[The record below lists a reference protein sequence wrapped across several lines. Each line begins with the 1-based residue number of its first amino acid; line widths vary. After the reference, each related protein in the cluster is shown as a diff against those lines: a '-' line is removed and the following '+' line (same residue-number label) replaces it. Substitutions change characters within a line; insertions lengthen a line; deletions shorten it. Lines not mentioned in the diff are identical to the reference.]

1 MFSVLLI
8 EDIKNVHVK
17 CIGSIFMPSTSLA
30 QSMVDLHAWVAF
42 SFFWY
47 SHRRARLEI
56 CGRHSLE
63 NQSAPGAVLEIAEAD
78 KNSMEFMYNIE
89 AYKEHL

>member
-1 MFSVLLI
+1 MYWQYFHAQHKFSAKHGRL
-8 EDIKNVHVK
+8 
-17 CIGSIFMPSTSLA
+17 
-30 QSMVDLHAWVAF
+30 AWVAF
-42 SFFWY
+42 SFIWY